1 MYRLT
6 KTRNNGEKRM
16 EKRKRRDIVPFLF
29 KLDRELY
36 EFLRELATARYSN
49 MTAEVRRLIL
59 EEMERRK
66 DDGTLKVR

>member
-1 MYRLT
+1 
-6 KTRNNGEKRM
+6 M
-16 EKRKRRDIVPFLF
+16 EKRKRRDIVPILF

-66 DDGTLKVR
+66 DEGTLKVR

>member
-1 MYRLT
+1 
-6 KTRNNGEKRM
+6 M
-16 EKRKRRDIVPFLF
+16 EKRKRRDIVPILF

-36 EFLRELATARYSN
+36 EFLRELATERYSN

>member
-1 MYRLT
+1 M
-6 KTRNNGEKRM
+6 G
-16 EKRKRRDIVPFLF
+16 KRKRRDIVPILL

-59 EEMERRK
+59 GEMERRK

>member
-1 MYRLT
+1 
-6 KTRNNGEKRM
+6 M
-16 EKRKRRDIVPFLF
+16 EKRKRRDIVPILF
-29 KLDRELY
+29 KLDREMY

-66 DDGTLKVR
+66 DEGTLKVR

>member
-1 MYRLT
+1 
-6 KTRNNGEKRM
+6 M
-16 EKRKRRDIVPFLF
+16 EKRKRRDIVPILF

-36 EFLRELATARYSN
+36 EFLCELATARYSN

-66 DDGTLKVR
+66 DEGTLRVR

>member
-1 MYRLT
+1 
-6 KTRNNGEKRM
+6 M
-16 EKRKRRDIVPFLF
+16 EKRKRRDIVPILL

-36 EFLRELATARYSN
+36 EFLLELSTARYSN

-66 DDGTLKVR
+66 DEGTLKVR

>member
-1 MYRLT
+1 M
-6 KTRNNGEKRM
+6 G
-16 EKRKRRDIVPFLF
+16 KRKRRDIVPILL

>member
-1 MYRLT
+1 
-6 KTRNNGEKRM
+6 M
-16 EKRKRRDIVPFLF
+16 EKRKIRDIVPILF

>member
-1 MYRLT
+1 
-6 KTRNNGEKRM
+6 M
-16 EKRKRRDIVPFLF
+16 EKRKRRDIVPILF

-66 DDGTLKVR
+66 DEGTLRVR

>member
-1 MYRLT
+1 
-6 KTRNNGEKRM
+6 M
-16 EKRKRRDIVPFLF
+16 EKRKRRDIVPILL

-59 EEMERRK
+59 EEMERRNAEC
-66 DDGTLKVR
+66 TLKVR